1 MARCGLPALA
11 VLALAAV
18 SPSSATPQYVDWC
31 ALDLPELVGG
41 YANISRTLSPLENA
55 NSRMRNLLAGK
66 TIRAVAHLD
75 RGRVEHSTF
84 ESVDGCADC
93 PYPDVFYCAPHI
105 PGRGC
110 HEEGGLRGR
119 DYEVMSAVAQR
130 GGFEVEWALTR
141 DISAAYLETYTA
153 MAVNFTTDDRF
164 DVTANWWTDTEE
176 RRKLGLVIG
185 HHHTDASR
193 VLVTRRHEPDSGLD
207 LDLLLRPFA
216 PIVWIMF
223 ITCMSA
229 YAVMMLFIDR
239 PWWSDAKLGRN
250 VPFRFIN
257 GFSYELWLSFERFN
271 GGDHHSDPRTN
282 SGRLLTSVYGLF
294 TILFVSLYTAKLAA
308 IIVVDDAQGAGLI
321 QSLEDIRDRG
331 GKVLMFSG
339 EPMKNRMI
347 SRHPYLR
354 PVEAGNLG
362 EMRTAKLTDLM
373 TEHGAHAIILPSSVA
388 RAAVLQPNNCD
399 AIVTNNIQISGG
411 GFMSS
416 VRNCAENAHVVLD
429 GLLFEIENDGTLDAI
444 ERRYENADQCS
455 ASGAESKVDNSALTM
470 DQMLGLFAFVGGA
483 MFLIFIGV
491 MIHLHFT
498 KAHEVIATNVR
509 EHRERSLR
517 KISLQ
522 RRRQLSM
529 DRRRVEAERARDDDD
544 DDDDDDD
551 VFEDGLDDIFEDG
564 LGEDVFEDVVD
575 DLEKAGKPRRDER
588 V

>member
-1 MARCGLPALA
+1 MARWGRPALA

-18 SPSSATPQYVDWC
+18 LPSSATPQYVDWC

-41 YANISRTLSPLENA
+41 YANISRTLSPLENTNA
-55 NSRMRNLLAGK
+55 RIRNLLAGK
-66 TIRAVAHLD
+66 TVRAVAHLD

-84 ESVDGCADC
+84 DSVDGCADC
-93 PYPDVFYCAPHI
+93 PYPDVFFCAPHI

-119 DYEVMSAVAQR
+119 DYEVFSAVAQR
-130 GGFEVEWALTR
+130 GGFEVEWAVTR
-141 DISAAYLETYTA
+141 DISATHHESYTP

-164 DVTANWWTDTEE
+164 DISSNWWTDTEE

-193 VLVTRRHEPDSGLD
+193 VLVTHRYEPDSGLD

-216 PIVWIMF
+216 PVVWITF
-223 ITCMSA
+223 AACMSS

-239 PWWSDAKLGRN
+239 PWWSDLELGRS
-250 VPFRFIN
+250 PTWRFLN
-257 GFSYELWLSFERFN
+257 GLTYELWLSFERFN

-308 IIVVDDAQGAGLI
+308 IIVVDDARGGGLI

-331 GKVLMFSG
+331 GQVLMFSG

-354 PVEAGNLG
+354 VAEGGTLG
-362 EMRTAKLTDLM
+362 EMKTAKLTDLM
-373 TEHGAHAIILPSSVA
+373 TAHGAHAIILPSSVA

-399 AIVTNNIQISGG
+399 AIVTSNIQISGG
-411 GFMSS
+411 GFMAS
-416 VRNCAENAHVVLD
+416 VRNCAANAHVVLD

-444 ERRYENADQCS
+444 ERRFENADQCS
-455 ASGAESKVDNSALTM
+455 GSGDDSGMDNSALSM
-470 DQMLGLFAFVGGA
+470 DQMFGLFAFIGGA
-483 MFLIFIGV
+483 MVIIFIGV

-498 KAHEVIATNVR
+498 KAHEVIVTNVR
-509 EHRERSLR
+509 EHRERSLQ
-517 KISLQ
+517 KTLSLQ
-522 RRRQLSM
+522 RRKNLSM
-529 DRRRVEAERARDDDD
+529 ERRRVEAGRASYDDEDDDDERDDDD
-544 DDDDDDD
+544 DDS
-551 VFEDGLDDIFEDG
+551 VYEDGLE
-564 LGEDVFEDVVD
+564 E
-575 DLEKAGKPRRDER
+575 LETAGQPRKDER